1 MTFGLEMF
9 IDKTPKEVEKIIDR
23 LYFIKIF
30 NNCYEKNIVKR
41 IRRHTIDWE
50 KIFANVIFHK
60 ELLSKIYTELLKLN

>member
-41 IRRHTIDWE
+41 IRRHTIDWR
-50 KIFANVIFHK
+50 KYLQMLYSIK
-60 ELLSKIYTELLKLN
+60 SCYQKYTQNS

>member
-1 MTFGLEMF
+1 MTFGLEIF

>member
-50 KIFANVIFHK
+50 KIFANAIFHK

>member
-1 MTFGLEMF
+1 MTFGLEIF

-41 IRRHTIDWE
+41 IRRHIIDWE

>member
-30 NNCYEKNIVKR
+30 NNCCEKNIVKR